1 MDKQKFEFS
10 ALGGYAVL
18 DWRDKKPPPP
28 LSHVPLILC
37 EKSEIGQPPAS
48 PDYDSFMRDNYNL
61 LFCGDNVHV
70 LSALLMNG
78 FGGKVDL
85 VYIDPPFDSGADY
98 SRQVR
103 LRGPTNQCDSSAS
116 SVFKQTQYKDV
127 WLNDDYLQFM
137 YERLILLRE
146 LLSDKGTIYL
156 HCDWHKNHYL
166 RLLLDEVFGEN
177 NMQNHIIW
185 AYKTGG
191 IPESCGFAKKHD
203 DILVYTKTENPIF
216 NVLEQKS
223 YVPTLPEPHTDS
235 GKKLNV
241 LRDDVCDLCQNGAPG
256 QKYRHVRARDVWDDI
271 NSIFRNDSQL
281 TDYPTQKPESL
292 LQRII
297 KASSDED
304 SIVLD
309 CFCGSGTTAAV
320 AEKLGRRWIVADINH
335 GAIQTTVQRLNKIT
349 VARRTNNNRGFV
361 YYRLKDFAVSSTPDV
376 VIDMQMIKTDKTAAI
391 KIGNYINPRLMARLQ
406 AATTDI
412 FIKQI
417 GDFRAQI
424 NYVLWDADY
433 DGVCFNHNGGGD
445 CPQKKT
451 EFVGGEYIISLPH
464 ANATIA
470 VKIVDMLGEE
480 TLIIK

>member
-166 RLLLDEVFGEN
+166 RLLLDEVFGED

-203 DILVYTKTENPIF
+203 DILVYTKTDNPIF

-223 YVPTLPEPHTDS
+223 YAPTLPEPHTDS

-309 CFCGSGTTAAV
+309 CFGGSGTTAAV
-320 AEKLGRRWIVADINH
+320 AQQLGRRWIVADMNK
-335 GAIQTTVQRLNKIT
+335 GSVQTTMQRLNKIIT
-349 VARRTNNNRGFV
+349 DTKIGNKKRGFV
-361 YYRLKDFAVSSTPDV
+361 HYR
-376 VIDMQMIKTDKTAAI
+376 IN
-391 KIGNYINPRLMARLQ
+391 NY
-406 AATTDI
+406 
-412 FIKQI
+412 
-417 GDFRAQI
+417 
-424 NYVLWDADY
+424 DY
-433 DGVCFNHNGGGD
+433 RR
-445 CPQKKT
+445 
-451 EFVGGEYIISLPH
+451 
-464 ANATIA
+464 
-470 VKIVDMLGEE
+470 
-480 TLIIK
+480 